1 MIYMICM
8 KEYVKI
14 GRSKDPNSRL
24 KQIQTGNPED
34 LEMWEI
40 HGVEE
45 AEMHALFKNLRIREE
60 GNGKEWFRRKGN
72 LRDYLDGYKDI
83 VRDERGNLTLVR
95 TSRSRPTGIKR
106 RSVVSLSLKHLIERM
121 RK

>member
-1 MIYMICM
+1 MIYMISM
-8 KEYVKI
+8 EKYVKI
-14 GRSKDPNSRL
+14 GRSKDPSSRL

-45 AEMHALFKNLRIREE
+45 TEMHSLFKNLRVREE
-60 GNGKEWFRRKGN
+60 GNGNEWFRRKGN
-72 LRDYLDGYKDI
+72 LKDYLDGYKDI

-95 TSRSRPTGIKR
+95 TRKPRPVNKR
-106 RSVVSLSLKHLIERM
+106 RSTLALSIKHLLERI
-121 RK
+121 